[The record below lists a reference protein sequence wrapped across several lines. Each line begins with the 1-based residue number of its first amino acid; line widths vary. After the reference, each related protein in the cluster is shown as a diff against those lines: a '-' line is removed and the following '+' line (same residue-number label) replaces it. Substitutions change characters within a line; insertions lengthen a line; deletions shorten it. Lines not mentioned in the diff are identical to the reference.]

1 MKPLWLIGNIV
12 QKNRIL
18 KKAGLLI
25 EGEHIAEIRQTPPS
39 RGNILRYDSS
49 FILPGLVELH
59 VHGAKGHDFA
69 DGEAHGNETVA
80 SFLAN
85 EGVTAYVAAIVTSA
99 KKKTLNAVKTLVAA
113 KNKGAKLLGIL
124 LEGPFISSQKRGA
137 HQKRYLREPDLAFA
151 KEIMSLIPK
160 GLKTIFLVA
169 PELPKALAFIKDLR
183 TMGTLVALGHS
194 AADYETATKAIDLGA
209 SYGVHLFNAMAPL
222 GHREPGIAGAL
233 LNDER
238 AYVEL
243 IPDLIHVHPAMVKL
257 AIRAKSTARVA
268 LVTDTT
274 GPAALPRGTHPWN
287 GRQVTVTEKDL
298 RLPDGTLAGSNL
310 NNQGLF
316 RAMSSLGF
324 SLSDITKMR
333 SLVPAK
339 VLGQQRQY
347 GSLKA
352 GLPANITVLS
362 EKWQT
367 EATFINGK
375 AVFQR

>member
-1 MKPLWLIGNIV
+1 M